1 MGNNISKKENS
12 KDTSARILNAA
23 TILFAEN
30 NFDAV
35 SIKKISDTAKANS
48 ALISYYF
55 GSKQKLYQEVLDV
68 QADIML
74 SILYKTEK
82 KSMSALK
89 KLCFFM
95 DEQIK
100 MHLVQPHTV
109 KIIYREMISPS
120 KAGEDI
126 IKSKIFAL
134 ADFIQEL
141 MDSAIQQGS
150 IKKGI
155 KTRASAF
162 TLLSIVSTFL
172 LTHEYVL
179 TTGRINDGND
189 YDYIRNIYI
198 DYIDSLLTG
207 KETLE

>member
-1 MGNNISKKENS
+1 MENQMLTKENS
-12 KDTSARILNAA
+12 KDTAARILSAA

-35 SIKKISDTAKANS
+35 SIKKIAQKAEANS

-74 SILYKTEK
+74 SVVYKTK
-82 KSMSALK
+82 NKPVSALK

-134 ADFIQEL
+134 ADFIREL
-141 MDSAIQQGS
+141 MDSAIEQGS
-150 IKKGI
+150 IRKEI

-189 YDYIRNIYI
+189 YEYIRKIYI

-207 KETLE
+207 KEILE